1 MPNEP
6 ATPRQPP
13 SPEQLESIWNRIVL
27 DADAK
32 ARLLDCIRRFND
44 RAAAPPRGLL
54 IYGPPGTGKTQIIRL
69 IAQSVS
75 STFMPLTVKD
85 LRAGYIGQTSA
96 LVRELWRKA
105 RGHGRCVVTLD
116 WCEGI
121 FARPGS
127 PHGDVMAEE
136 LLIEFRS
143 QWEESAEQGGGVW
156 FVGETYRP
164 EPMHPAI
171 LSLFDTIVETRLP
184 ATWAE
189 RAAIMTLWL
198 QDQGLTPEIPTF
210 VDAATAGMSG
220 RDLSSW
226 ARKVYLQAASQ
237 GEAAPSAPTWRNVL
251 EKLRR
256 SA

>member
-6 ATPRQPP
+6 ATPRQTP
-13 SPEQLESIWNRIVL
+13 SPEQLQSIWNRVVL

-32 ARLLDCIRRFND
+32 ARLLDCIRHFND
-44 RAAAPPRGLL
+44 RDAAPPRGLL
-54 IYGPPGTGKTQIIRL
+54 ICGPPGTGKTLIIRL
-69 IAQSVS
+69 IAESVS
-75 STFMPLTVKD
+75 GTFMPLGVED
-85 LRAGYIGQTSA
+85 LRGGYIGQTSA

-105 RGHGRCVVTLD
+105 RGYGRCVVTLD

-121 FARPGS
+121 FARPKS
-127 PHGDVMAEE
+127 PHGDMLAEE

-189 RAAIMTLWL
+189 RAAIMTLTM
-198 QDQGLTPEIPTF
+198 QVEGLTPEIPTF
-210 VDAATAGMSG
+210 VEAATADMSG
-220 RDLSSW
+220 RDL
-226 ARKVYLQAASQ
+226 ARRVREVYREAASQ
-237 GEAAPSAPTWRNVL
+237 GEPAPSAATWRDVL

-256 SA
+256 